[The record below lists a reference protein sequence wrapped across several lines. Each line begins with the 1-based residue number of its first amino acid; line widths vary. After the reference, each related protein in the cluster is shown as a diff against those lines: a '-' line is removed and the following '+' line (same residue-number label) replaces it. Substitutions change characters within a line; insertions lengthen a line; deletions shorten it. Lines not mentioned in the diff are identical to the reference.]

1 MTRSGFDTTATPV
14 EPLSADADAD
24 GRDIAAAQRD
34 PAAFAPVFGRYWPLV
49 YRYCAL
55 RLGCPAEA
63 EDVASQIFVRA
74 LASLHTFQPRS
85 RGAFRR
91 WLFTIAHHEVASR
104 YRYHA
109 RHPTVTLDDAP
120 AHLKTSEPSPE
131 QAAITAADA
140 ARLIALVQDLPPR
153 LRDVVELRLAGLT
166 DREISVVLGMSGPA
180 VRKAQSRAL
189 AHLRS
194 RFGVAISEEQA
205 IHDR

>member
-1 MTRSGFDTTATPV
+1 MARTGSDITAILEEPRSAGS
-14 EPLSADADAD
+14 EADE
-24 GRDIAAAQRD
+24 RDIAAAQRD
-34 PAAFAPVFGRYWPLV
+34 PAAFAPVFHRYWPLV

-55 RLGCPAEA
+55 RLACPADA

-74 LASLHTFQPRS
+74 LANLHAFDPRS

-109 RHPTVTLDDAP
+109 RHPAIPLDDSHERLAT
-120 AHLKTSEPSPE
+120 AESSPE
-131 QAAITAADA
+131 QVAITAADA
-140 ARLIALVQDLPPR
+140 AHLVALVRELPPR

-166 DREISVVLGMSGPA
+166 DREIAGVLGISGPA

-189 AHLRS
+189 AHLRHQ
-194 RFGVAISEEQA
+194 FGVAMREE
-205 IHDR
+205 HPVHG

>member
-1 MTRSGFDTTATPV
+1 MTRSGSNISDIPV
-14 EPLSADADAD
+14 EPRSANDEPDE
-24 GRDIAAAQRD
+24 RDIAAAQCD
-34 PAAFAPVFGRYWPLV
+34 PAAFAPVFHRYWPLV

-55 RLGCPAEA
+55 RLATPADA

-74 LASLHTFQPRS
+74 LANLHAFDPRS

-109 RHPTVTLDDAP
+109 RHPAIPLDDAL
-120 AHLKTSEPSPE
+120 AHLTTEPSLE
-131 QAAITAADA
+131 QVAITAADA
-140 ARLIALVQDLPPR
+140 AHLVALVRELPPR

-166 DREISVVLGMSGPA
+166 DREVAEILGLSGPA

-189 AHLRS
+189 AQLRR
-194 RFGVAISEEQA
+194 RFGMAIPEEQT
-205 IHDR
+205 IHD